1 MNITQRQAALVLLAI
16 PPLLGWVVFLLW
28 FQNSEP
34 LALLFIFLSASLS
47 SILFYLYWRRCWE
60 PSRHLSVIHTTIVV
74 AVMISP
80 PAFANV
86 LPIATLLPPI
96 LALILLEPGWIVVTG
111 LTTLVIA
118 YLRLGP
124 QGGWTNPLG
133 LLTYGVMLVGLVV
146 GRVIA
151 DTARRKA
158 AAQARLAEA
167 QADEL
172 RQKNEAIRLQASLL
186 DRVGQVV
193 IAGNM
198 GGAITY
204 WNDAAETVYDWS
216 AAEVIGRNLPEVIT
230 PRVSE
235 AETDLIRTKL
245 KAGQTWTGEVVVHR
259 RDQSHYPA
267 LVTFSPLM
275 NDSDSVTGW
284 IGIITDI
291 TERKKIEAQ
300 IEQTNEQLRQE
311 IKRRAQ
317 LEEQIRQ
324 TQKLEAVGKL
334 AGGMAHDFN
343 NLLVPMIG
351 YADLSLQK
359 LPPEHELY
367 TNLIQIK
374 KAAERAAKLI
384 RQILAFSRQQ
394 FLEMRLL
401 DLNEVVGELQQMLP
415 RLIRE
420 DIELRTALTPE
431 LCPVRA
437 DKAQIEQILMN
448 LVVNARD
455 AMPHGGKLALETAQ
469 AYLDEAYLEKHANI
483 QPGHYIMLA
492 VSDTGYGMDAET
504 KQHIF
509 EPFFTTKEVGQGTG
523 LGLATVFGIVKQHQG
538 HIWVY
543 SEPGIG
549 TTFKIYFPRAENI
562 EQPNHLNEGDI
573 GSVSGTETVLV
584 VEDEAMIRQ
593 LVCDTLKVYGYTVL
607 EAPTPTEALS
617 LASTYQNGLDL
628 LLTDV
633 IMPQMNGR
641 ELHQHIAV
649 FRPHLKV
656 LYMSGYTSDIIVH
669 HHILDEETNFLQKP
683 FTTQTL
689 LRKIKMVLNRS
700 D

>member
-1 MNITQRQAALVLLAI
+1 MNITQRQAALVLLAV

-28 FQNSEP
+28 LQNSEP
-34 LALLFIFLSASLS
+34 LTLLFIFLSASLS
-47 SILFYLYWRRCWE
+47 TILFYVYWRWRWE
-60 PSRHLSVIHTTIVV
+60 PSRHLSVIHSTIVV

-80 PAFANV
+80 PAFATT

-133 LLTYGVMLVGLVV
+133 LFTYGVMLVGLVV

-158 AAQARLAEA
+158 AAHARLAEA

-172 RQKNEAIRLQASLL
+172 RQKNGAIRFQASLL

-193 IAGNM
+193 IAGNW

-204 WNDAAETVYDWS
+204 WNDAAEALYDWP
-216 AAEVIGRNLPEVIT
+216 AAEVMGRDLSEFIAPG
-230 PRVSE
+230 VSE
-235 AETDLIRTKL
+235 ADRALIGTKL
-245 KAGQTWTGEVVVHR
+245 KAGQAWTGEVVIRR
-259 RDQSHYPA
+259 RDQSYYPA

-275 NDSDSVTGW
+275 DDSGSVTGW
-284 IGIITDI
+284 VGIITDI
-291 TERKKIEAQ
+291 TERKKTEAQ
-300 IEQTNEQLRQE
+300 IQQTNEQLRQE
-311 IKRRAQ
+311 MKRRAQ

-324 TQKLEAVGKL
+324 TQKLEAIGQL

-351 YADLSLQK
+351 YADLNLQK
-359 LPPEHELY
+359 LTPEHELY
-367 TNLIQIK
+367 ADLLQIK
-374 KAAERAAKLI
+374 KAAERAANLI

-394 FLEMRLL
+394 VLEMRLL
-401 DLNEVVGELQQMLP
+401 DLNEVVGELQQMLQ

-420 DIELRTALTPE
+420 DIELKTTLTPE

-455 AMPHGGKLALETAQ
+455 AMPHGGKLTLETAHT
-469 AYLDEAYLEKHANI
+469 YLDETYLEKHTNI

-492 VSDTGYGMDAET
+492 VSDTGCGMDAET

-549 TTFKIYFPRAENI
+549 TTFKIYFPWAENI
-562 EQPNHLNEGDI
+562 RQPNPSSEGDF
-573 GSVSGTETVLV
+573 GSFSGTETVLV
-584 VEDEAMIRQ
+584 VEDEAMVRQ
-593 LVCDTLKVYGYTVL
+593 LVCDTLKTYGYTVL
-607 EAPTPTEALS
+607 EAPTAPEALN
-617 LASTYQNGLDL
+617 LASTYQDGIDL

-633 IMPQMNGR
+633 IMPHMNGR
-641 ELHQHIAV
+641 EL
-649 FRPHLKV
+649 
-656 LYMSGYTSDIIVH
+656 G
-669 HHILDEETNFLQKP
+669 
-683 FTTQTL
+683 
-689 LRKIKMVLNRS
+689 
-700 D
+700 